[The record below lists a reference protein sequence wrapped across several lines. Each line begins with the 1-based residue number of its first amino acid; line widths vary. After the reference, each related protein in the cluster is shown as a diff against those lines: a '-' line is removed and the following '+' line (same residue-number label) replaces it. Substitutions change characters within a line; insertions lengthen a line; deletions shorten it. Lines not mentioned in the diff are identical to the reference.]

1 MLSEEEAMPKLHLHA
16 FAFALL
22 IACLS
27 SVPCLAQDF
36 YHGKTIRLIV
46 GASAAGGYSLQARTV
61 ARYMPKH
68 IPGNP
73 NIVVMNMPAGTGIAA
88 INHLYNIA
96 DKDGTVLGL
105 FNRYTVLLPILGAK
119 QAKYKSEEFN
129 WLGTTA
135 DYSDNAYLFVIRAN
149 LPLTDVES
157 VRKAN
162 PPLNVGLMGA
172 APIQV
177 INEALG
183 LNLKMISGYT
193 TDKLDIAFENGEVDG
208 YTIGYQTLLSR
219 KPDWLARKIAR
230 PMIQFGRASRHPD
243 LPDVPTARELAAT
256 PEQLAMIE
264 FVEAPLVIGYPF
276 ALPPGVPAER
286 VAVMRKAFHDTMNDP
301 EFQAEIKGQSL
312 DFAPRDGEAIA
323 ETVSQLAKAP
333 QSVIERYKALV
344 GRRSSG

>member
-1 MLSEEEAMPKLHLHA
+1 MLKLRLR
-16 FAFALL
+16 ALALAAL
-22 IACLS
+22 IACS
-27 SVPCLAQDF
+27 SGALCQAQDF
-36 YHGKTIRLIV
+36 YHGRVIRLIV
-46 GASAAGGYSLQARTV
+46 GASAAGGYSLNARTV
-61 ARYMPKH
+61 ARYMPKY
-68 IPGNP
+68 IRGNP
-73 NIVVMNMPAGTGIAA
+73 NIVVVNMPAGAGIAA

-96 DKDGTVLGL
+96 DKDGTVFGL
-105 FNRYTVLLPILGAK
+105 FNRYTVLLPILGVE

-149 LPLTDVES
+149 LPLTDIES

-219 KPDWLARKIAR
+219 KPDWLEKRIAR
-230 PMIQFGRASRHPD
+230 PMIQFGRTDRHPD
-243 LPDVPTARELAAT
+243 LPNVPTARELATT
-256 PEQLAMIE
+256 PEQLAMIG
-264 FVEAPLVIGYPF
+264 FVEAPLMIGYPF

-286 VAVMRKAFHDTMNDP
+286 VAVLRKAFQDTMNDP
-301 EFQAEIKGQSL
+301 AFQAEMKRQSL
-312 DFAPRDGEAIA
+312 DFAPRDGETIA
-323 ETVSQLAKAP
+323 DTVKQLSKAP
-333 QSVIERYKALV
+333 ASVIERYRALV
-344 GRRSSG
+344 GHRPSG